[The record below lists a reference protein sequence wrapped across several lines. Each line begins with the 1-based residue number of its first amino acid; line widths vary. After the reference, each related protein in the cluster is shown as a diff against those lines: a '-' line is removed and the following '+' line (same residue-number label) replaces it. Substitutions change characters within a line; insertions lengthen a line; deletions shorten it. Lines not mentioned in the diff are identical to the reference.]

1 MWYYIVDGGE
11 FKSCPYFCE
20 KSVQARCQVYSLSLI
35 FFLWDRPHYR
45 NGTFRTDMLKNLVNV
60 AVPGTGIALSWFC
73 YFRIVALGFVLF
85 VYPFLCFV
93 SALKAGEF
101 RLEGVST
108 AFSEQ
113 LLEPKDWF
121 SFWRMN
127 CRLAS
132 LHAFVSQDEGYGMED
147 KWTFLTEGK
156 ARNVPVSPWL
166 DVGKL
171 FVKHRNEEGGLG
183 CALYSNANAG
193 GDWIIQECLKN
204 GPGVKEML
212 PDDAPL
218 STFRVVT
225 ASRGGL
231 STPANST
238 TKMVDSLS
246 CVFRAG
252 RAGAMTDHQS
262 ILFDVDT
269 ITGKIN
275 GGTTNEHWYMLGLD
289 KIWTTPWTCA
299 HDWTEHPDTGRAIA
313 GRTVKNIREILDL
326 VEDAH
331 TKLAPG
337 VPTIGWDVAVTDKGM
352 FLLEG
357 NFSCNFFRGN
367 FDHDSYFRFVQDYF
381 LDLEQTMKRRQ

>member
-45 NGTFRTDMLKNLVNV
+45 NGTFRTDMLKNLDNV

-132 LHAFVSQDEGYGMED
+132 LHAFVSQDEGYGME
-147 KWTFLTEGK
+147 
-156 ARNVPVSPWL
+156 P
-166 DVGKL
+166 
-171 FVKHRNEEGGLG
+171 
-183 CALYSNANAG
+183 
-193 GDWIIQECLKN
+193 
-204 GPGVKEML
+204 
-212 PDDAPL
+212 AP
-218 STFRVVT
+218 
-225 ASRGGL
+225 
-231 STPANST
+231 
-238 TKMVDSLS
+238 
-246 CVFRAG
+246 
-252 RAGAMTDHQS
+252 Q
-262 ILFDVDT
+262 I
-269 ITGKIN
+269 
-275 GGTTNEHWYMLGLD
+275 
-289 KIWTTPWTCA
+289 
-299 HDWTEHPDTGRAIA
+299 
-313 GRTVKNIREILDL
+313 
-326 VEDAH
+326 
-331 TKLAPG
+331 
-337 VPTIGWDVAVTDKGM
+337 
-352 FLLEG
+352 
-357 NFSCNFFRGN
+357 
-367 FDHDSYFRFVQDYF
+367 
-381 LDLEQTMKRRQ
+381 